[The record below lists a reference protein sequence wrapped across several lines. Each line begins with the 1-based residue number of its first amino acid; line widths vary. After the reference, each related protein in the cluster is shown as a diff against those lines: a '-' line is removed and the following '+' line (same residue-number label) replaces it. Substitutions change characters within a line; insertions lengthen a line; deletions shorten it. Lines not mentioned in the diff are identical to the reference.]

1 MDDGWCNEQNVRLES
16 LVSKMPPADQSACR
30 SMLKSVWCFIMLD
43 ADDHVIYPCK
53 GWIKGSNILHLLN
66 CLLDGN
72 WYKADDIVLFASLL
86 IRSVHA
92 PAS

>member
-1 MDDGWCNEQNVRLES
+1 MDDGWCSDQNVRLEY
-16 LVSKMPPADQSACR
+16 LVSKIRPTGQEACR
-30 SMLKSVWCFIMLD
+30 SVLKSVWCFIILD
-43 ADDHVIYPCK
+43 SEDRVIYPCK

-66 CLLDGN
+66 CLLDGE
-72 WYKADDIVLFASLL
+72 WHKAEDILLFVSLL